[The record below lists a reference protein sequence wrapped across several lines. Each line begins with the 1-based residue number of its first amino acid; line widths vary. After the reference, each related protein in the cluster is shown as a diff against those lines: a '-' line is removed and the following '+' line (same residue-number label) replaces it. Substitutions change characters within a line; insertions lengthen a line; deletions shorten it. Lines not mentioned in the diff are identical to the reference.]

1 MSFILDALRKSEHER
16 QRQAGPSVAELPIAR
31 PVSRSRV
38 ILLVVGVLLVVNLGV
53 LLYYL
58 LRTPTPA
65 VVKEGPAAPA
75 RTAAV
80 ATPKPPPVRPPAVA
94 EARPAAPSQEVRS
107 LTEEAQPEPAARPSH
122 EAPAPPS
129 PALLPP
135 PPQPVAVA
143 PRPTASAPRATGE
156 AAQEFIPRID
166 SLPPEATA
174 GLPKLNLELHI
185 YATNPAQRAVF
196 INGHR
201 YREGDV
207 LPGGA
212 KIEAITTDGA
222 VLRYRGQ
229 RFLLPRQ

>member
-31 PVSRSRV
+31 PASRSRI
-38 ILLVVGVLLVVNLGV
+38 ILLVVGVLLIVNLGV

-58 LRTPTPA
+58 LRTPAPE
-65 VVKEGPAAPA
+65 VVKPGSAAPA
-75 RTAAV
+75 RAAAV
-80 ATPKPPPVRPPAVA
+80 ASPQPPPVRPPAVA
-94 EARPAAPSQEVRS
+94 ETRPAAASQQVRS
-107 LTEEAQPEPAARPSH
+107 LTEEAQPEPTARPSH

-143 PRPTASAPRATGE
+143 PRPAASAPRPA
-156 AAQEFIPRID
+156 AAPAQEFIPRID

>member
-31 PVSRSRV
+31 PVSRSR
-38 ILLVVGVLLVVNLGV
+38 IALLVVGVLLIVNLGV

-58 LRTPTPA
+58 LRSPVPE
-65 VVKEGPAAPA
+65 VVKEAPAASARSAPA
-75 RTAAV
+75 TLPP
-80 ATPKPPPVRPPAVA
+80 TPPVRPPVVA
-94 EARPAAPSQEVRS
+94 EARPAAPSEAVRS

-129 PALLPP
+129 PALLPA
-135 PPQPVAVA
+135 PPQPAAVA
-143 PRPTASAPRATGE
+143 PPPAASAPQAS
-156 AAQEFIPRID
+156 AAPAQEYIPRID

-212 KIEAITTDGA
+212 KVEAITTDGA